1 MRHITRL
8 SLPVKVQSD
17 LDGEQETVN
26 RKSHE
31 QTLLLDSHWKLARKR
46 RLIDQEILP
55 VLKRMSGVP
64 QRCMYCSDSHGTDI
78 EHFWPKATYPE
89 RMFVWGNL
97 LLCCTPCG
105 RHKGN
110 RFPLEAGKPMLIDPT
125 IHDPWDFL
133 DFDPATGNLTPRFSI
148 ELNGWEPKGDET
160 VKILCLDQR
169 EAVAAGYQR
178 TYQRLSLIMER
189 FLADRRDGD
198 SLIER
203 LLEADD
209 HGLLGWFI
217 RGNGQSESLSRRLK
231 DEVPSKSAELQ
242 NQVR

>member
-1 MRHITRL
+1 MRHIIRL
-8 SLPVKVQSD
+8 SLSKKVQSD
-17 LDGEQETVN
+17 LDDEQETVN
-26 RKSHE
+26 RMRSE
-31 QTLLLDSHWKLARKR
+31 QKLVADAHWKLARKR

-55 VLKRMSGVP
+55 VLKQMSGIR

-89 RMFVWGNL
+89 RMFVWLNL
-97 LLCCTPCG
+97 LLCCTQCG

-110 RFPLEAGKPMLIDPT
+110 RFPLQAGESLLIDPT
-125 IHDPWDFL
+125 IDAPWDFL

-148 ELNGWEPKGDET
+148 QSDDWEPKGDET

-178 TYQRLSLIMER
+178 TYKRLSSILEQ
-189 FLADRRDGD
+189 FFENRRGGD
-198 SLIER
+198 SLIES
-203 LLEADD
+203 LFEADD

-217 RGNGQSESLSRRLK
+217 CGNGQSESLSRRLK
-231 DEVPSKSAELQ
+231 DEFPVKWAELQ
-242 NQVR
+242 NRIR